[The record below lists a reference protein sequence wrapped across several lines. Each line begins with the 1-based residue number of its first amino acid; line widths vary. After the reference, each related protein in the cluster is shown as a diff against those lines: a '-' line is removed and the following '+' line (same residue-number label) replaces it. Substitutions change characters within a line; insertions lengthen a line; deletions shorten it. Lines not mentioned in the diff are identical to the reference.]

1 MAINPGKFGVLFV
14 RVNGEPPVWGPV
26 IQQLHE
32 TISDQVFEVESM
44 SLASAQIQ
52 GGWIGVVYLVL
63 LGKDDLVPIINFLL
77 RHQREIK
84 TAKTVR
90 VSVFSVLTNSQVSDF
105 LQKSGATEVLDF
117 DTSQK
122 AIAHKISTQLKLIE
136 KAAQGGEK
144 KGIEFDKSF
153 KAKPNDE
160 LSDLQHVTEKHVQP
174 TPLRTKSSSLPEEA
188 EPSWQTGTK
197 AMEKQGAFPK
207 WEGNAI
213 EIVDQPSER
222 SLMISVP
229 KKDWKVG
236 QKFALDFETLNLKM
250 APLLKMNGTIES
262 LQASELDDRAM
273 ISIQLDPESAKL
285 YAEVQ
290 DKLDE
295 LQEGIHQFLKEAKG

>member
-1 MAINPGKFGVLFV
+1 MAVNPGKFGVLFV
-14 RVNGEPPVWGPV
+14 RASGEPPVWGPV

-32 TISDQVFEVESM
+32 TISDQVFEVESL
-44 SLASAQIQ
+44 SLASSQIQ
-52 GGWIGVVYLVL
+52 AGWIGVVYLVL
-63 LGKDDLVPIINFLL
+63 VEKEDLVQIINFLS
-77 RHQREIK
+77 RHQTEVK
-84 TAKTVR
+84 TKKTVR
-90 VSVFSVLTNSQVSDF
+90 VGVFSVLTNTQVSDF

-117 DTSQK
+117 DTNQK

-153 KAKPNDE
+153 KSSDN
-160 LSDLQHVTEKHVQP
+160 LSDVHHITERQVRP
-174 TPLRTKSSSLPEEA
+174 TPLRTKSSTLPEEA
-188 EPSWQTGTK
+188 EPSWQTGAN
-197 AMEKQGAFPK
+197 AMQKQGAFPK

-213 EIVDQPSER
+213 EIVDQASER
-222 SLMISVP
+222 SLTISVP

-250 APLLKMNGTIES
+250 APLLKMNGIVES
-262 LQASELDDRAM
+262 LQASELDDRAL

-295 LQEGIHQFLKEAKG
+295 LQEGIDQFLKEAKG

>member
-1 MAINPGKFGVLFV
+1 MAVNPGKFGVLFV
-14 RVNGEPPVWGPV
+14 RVKGEPPVWGPV

-32 TISDQVFEVESM
+32 TISDQVFEVESL
-44 SLASAQIQ
+44 SLASSQIQ
-52 GGWIGVVYLVL
+52 AGWIGVVYLVL
-63 LGKDDLVPIINFLL
+63 VEKEDLVQIISFLS
-77 RHQREIK
+77 RHQAEVK
-84 TAKTVR
+84 TKKTLR
-90 VSVFSVLTNSQVSDF
+90 VGVFSVLTNTQVSDF

-117 DTSQK
+117 DTNQK
-122 AIAHKISTQLKLIE
+122 AIAHKIATQLKLIE

-153 KAKPNDE
+153 KAKSNDN
-160 LSDLQHVTEKHVQP
+160 LSDLQHVAERHVQP
-174 TPLRTKSSSLPEEA
+174 TPLRTKSSTLPEEA

-213 EIVDQPSER
+213 EIVDQASER
-222 SLMISVP
+222 SLTISVP

-250 APLLKMNGTIES
+250 APLLKMNGTVES
-262 LQASELDDRAM
+262 LQSSEIDDRAL
-273 ISIQLDPESAKL
+273 ISIQLDPESARL
-285 YAEVQ
+285 YAEIQ

-295 LQEGIHQFLKEAKG
+295 LQEGIHQFMKEAKG